1 MTIDQHNNS
10 LNYVPWLVDKKYTD
24 QEIYDMFNF
33 TEEEI
38 KLIETTIKKYER
50 NSPWF
55 KRYICGAYS
64 VEDEEVQKFIDN
76 LQL

>member
-10 LNYVPWLVDKKYTD
+10 KEFLPWLVDKQYTD
-24 QEIYDMFNF
+24 DEINEMFKF

-38 KLIETTIKKYER
+38 KLIDTTIKKYER

-55 KRYICGAYS
+55 KRYICGPDT
-64 VEDEEVQKFIDN
+64 VTKEDVNDFIKI
-76 LQL
+76 LHT